1 MTASVIG
8 GPVVMEMDRDDE
20 GQRTFMVTHRVKTTD
35 TLDGPSVVI
44 NASGLPV
51 VGSFWAFGNDFDSWA
66 FCTGFARVR
75 QHQSVADGSPTYH
88 WTVQQKFTTFSPT
101 RCNTTTIDNPLL
113 EPMKVSG
120 SFVKYTKEVAYDRNG
135 DFISNSAKEQ
145 IRGAIVEFDANR
157 PTVRIEQN
165 VASLGLN
172 VFAGMI
178 DTVNDAPLWGL
189 SARMAKLSN
198 VSWERLH
205 FGSCSVYYKRIFEFD
220 VDFTTFDRTTP
231 DEGTMALGR
240 LDTTTGTWDST
251 TDFATGVPLDPDN
264 PLHYSRVKDK
274 HGENKRILLNG
285 SGVPATTPASVGTI
299 DIEYYAESN
308 FLTLGIPTSF

>member
-8 GPVVMEMDRDDE
+8 GPVTQELDRDDD
-20 GQRTFMVTHRVKTTD
+20 GNRTYMVTHRVKTTD
-35 TLDGPSVVI
+35 VDDGPSVVMT
-44 NASGLPV
+44 ASGLPSP
-51 VGSFWAFGNDFDSWA
+51 GSFWQFGNDYDAWA

-75 QHQSVADGSPTYH
+75 KHQSVTEGSPTYH
-88 WTVQQKFTTFSPT
+88 WTVQQKFATLNPQ

-120 SFVKYTKEVAYDRNG
+120 SFVKYTKEVTQDKDGNPLE
-135 DFISNSAKEQ
+135 NSAHEML
-145 IRGAIVEFDANR
+145 RGSIVEFDHNR

-198 VSWERLH
+198 VSWERLYY
-205 FGSCSVYYKRIFEFD
+205 GTCNVYYKRIFEFD
-220 VDFTTFDRTTP
+220 VDFTTFDRVAL

-240 LDTTTGTWDST
+240 LDKTTGLWDST
-251 TDFATGVPLDPDN
+251 TDFAPGVPLDADN
-264 PLHYSRVKDK
+264 PIHFSRVKDIQ
-274 HGENKRILLNG
+274 GENKKVILNG
-285 SGVPATTPASVGTI
+285 AGVPVSDIASIGTI
-299 DIEYYAESN
+299 DIQYYGESN
-308 FLTLGIPTSF
+308 FLSLGIPTSF